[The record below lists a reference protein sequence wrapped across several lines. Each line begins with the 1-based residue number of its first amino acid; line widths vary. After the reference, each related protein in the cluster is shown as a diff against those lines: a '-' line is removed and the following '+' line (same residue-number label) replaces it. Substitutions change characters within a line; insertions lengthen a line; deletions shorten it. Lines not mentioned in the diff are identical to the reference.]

1 MVLAAE
7 KLFSVVALRPR
18 SSILLRLSLAA
29 AAAGAAAVAGI
40 VLLRPAAPQKPAPAR
55 IDYELAGQLLS
66 VPASWLRE
74 TMDRS
79 GGTVPRLDL
88 AIPWP
93 GASTDGDT
101 QIVAVTLVPA
111 DAALD
116 PAERPAKLY
125 MRFLAPETWSTPG
138 GLVLRRFRP
147 GTPYEGEELY
157 LAPPDGRRFFARCTR
172 PAATGVVA
180 PLCTTVMRLA
190 GIDVMLRFGP
200 ERLADWARLGAG
212 AERLLAIMAPP
223 EPQ

>member
-7 KLFSVVALRPR
+7 RFFSVVARRP
-18 SSILLRLSLAA
+18 SVLLRLSLAA
-29 AAAGAAAVAGI
+29 VAAGAVALGGI
-40 VLLRPAAPQKPAPAR
+40 AFLRPAAPQKPAPAR
-55 IDYELAGQLLS
+55 IDYELAGHAFS

-79 GGTVPRLDL
+79 GGGVSRLDL

-93 GASTDGDT
+93 GAAAEGDGE
-101 QIVAVTLVPA
+101 IVAVTLVPA

-125 MRFLAPETWSTPG
+125 MRFLAPETWSNPG

-172 PAATGVVA
+172 PAATSVIA
-180 PLCTTVMRLA
+180 PLCTTVMRLS
-190 GIDVMLRFGP
+190 GVDVMLRFGP
-200 ERLADWARLGAG
+200 ERLADWTRLGAG
-212 AERLLAIMAPP
+212 AERLIAVMAPST

>member
-7 KLFSVVALRPR
+7 RLFSVVARRL
-18 SSILLRLSLAA
+18 SILLCLSLAA
-29 AAAGAAAVAGI
+29 AAAGAAVLAGI
-40 VLLRPAAPQKPAPAR
+40 FFLRPAAPEKPAPAR
-55 IDYELAGQLLS
+55 IGYELAGHALS

-93 GASTDGDT
+93 GTAAASDAE
-101 QIVAVTLVPA
+101 IVTVTLVPA

-125 MRFLAPETWSTPG
+125 LRFLAPETWPGPG

-147 GTPYEGEELY
+147 GTPYAGEELY

-172 PAATGVVA
+172 AGATGIVA

-190 GIDVMLRFGP
+190 GIDVMLRFDS
-200 ERLADWARLGAG
+200 ERLADWPRIGAS
-212 AERLLAIMAPP
+212 AERLIAIMSPPP
-223 EPQ
+223 ESQ